1 MPVSMRVARV
11 ELSFFPLLCSDVFID
26 RDFVLMQGAQTSGSL
41 ALPASRRSFTV
52 IES

>member
-1 MPVSMRVARV
+1 MPISMRVARA
-11 ELSFFPLLCSDVFID
+11 EHFFLLCSDVFID

-41 ALPASRRSFTV
+41 PLPASQRSFCV